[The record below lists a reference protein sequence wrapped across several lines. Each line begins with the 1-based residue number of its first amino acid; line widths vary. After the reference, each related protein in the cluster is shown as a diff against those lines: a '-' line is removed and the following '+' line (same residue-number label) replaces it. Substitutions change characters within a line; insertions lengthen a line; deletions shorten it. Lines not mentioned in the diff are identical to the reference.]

1 MFLRIVFAS
10 TREVLVLATELLVLL
25 DVLYFEVVAFVLDEF
40 TELLRLKLFEDVLL
54 RVLPE

>member
-54 RVLPE
+54 KVLPE